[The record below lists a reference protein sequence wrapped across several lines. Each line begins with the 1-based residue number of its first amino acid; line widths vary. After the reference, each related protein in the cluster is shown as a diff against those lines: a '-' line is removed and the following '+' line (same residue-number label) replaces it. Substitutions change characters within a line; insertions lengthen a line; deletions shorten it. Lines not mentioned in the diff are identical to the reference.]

1 VDDILFGIGL
11 TDHVP
16 EHQGAERAKYEDL
29 VALRGLALDAP
40 AETTLLEFSDQ
51 LVRRSETGE
60 SPSVGALTLST
71 VHSAKGQEWPVVFVL
86 GLSEGQFPI
95 SYATTLEAVEEE
107 RRLFY
112 VAVTRARR
120 RLYLSYAEKS
130 REGHSVK
137 DASRFLRDISL
148 EPEVR

>member
-1 VDDILFGIGL
+1 
-11 TDHVP
+11 
-16 EHQGAERAKYEDL
+16 
-29 VALRGLALDAP
+29 
-40 AETTLLEFSDQ
+40 
-51 LVRRSETGE
+51 
-60 SPSVGALTLST
+60 
-71 VHSAKGQEWPVVFVL
+71 
-86 GLSEGQFPI
+86 
-95 SYATTLEAVEEE
+95 VEEE

-148 EPEVR
+148 EPEGR

>member
-1 VDDILFGIGL
+1 
-11 TDHVP
+11 
-16 EHQGAERAKYEDL
+16 
-29 VALRGLALDAP
+29 
-40 AETTLLEFSDQ
+40 LEFSDQ

-95 SYATTLEAVEEE
+95 SYATTPEAVEEE

-148 EPEVR
+148 EPEGR